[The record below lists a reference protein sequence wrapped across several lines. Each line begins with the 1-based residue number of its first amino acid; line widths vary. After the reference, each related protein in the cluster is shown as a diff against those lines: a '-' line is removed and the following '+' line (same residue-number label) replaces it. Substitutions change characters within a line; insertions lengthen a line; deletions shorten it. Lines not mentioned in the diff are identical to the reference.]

1 MIHIKSTNEKV
12 FTFLIDE
19 IVIQISNEYF
29 WLWICIEPVYSF
41 VLGNHISEQRYMFVT
56 E

>member
-1 MIHIKSTNEKV
+1 MIHIKSTNKKV